1 VLAKPAEANDAV
13 LLGQLID
20 ILAAVYAEEDAE
32 TPGAGDGDDDDG
44 VGKGKG
50 KEKLRD
56 REEAAKEE
64 APRRREGKWQWEGDS
79 SDWHDY
85 DETANQLIEAAYA
98 SGAVTTTLTHGY
110 FAGGSGYTIML
121 DRQKQRNNA
130 TNFERNIRRHDL
142 LPGTHFFSVGAHFR
156 WSLTT
161 AMRAAPR
168 V

>member
-1 VLAKPAEANDAV
+1 VLAKPAEANDVA

-20 ILAAVYAEEDAE
+20 ILAAVYTEEDAE
-32 TPGAGDGDDDDG
+32 TPGEADGD
-44 VGKGKG
+44 VSKGKG

-56 REEAAKEE
+56 HDEAAAAAMEE
-64 APRRREGKWQWEGDS
+64 VPRRREGKWQWEGDS

-98 SGAVTTTLTHGY
+98 SGAVMTTLTHGY